1 MIDLDDLMRGNL
13 VVDRTSKKTCVV
25 THVGEFVR
33 LDGCLSYRFKNEL
46 DPVVVTEKVLLG
58 FGFRRVEY
66 PLKNGKGFFITY
78 TRPMTEYF
86 ICWDREGSEINTK
99 KLCISIGVNLG
110 LESFTI
116 KRPIKSQVH
125 LLQNYWRMFTEQKL
139 TV

>member
-13 VVDRTSKKTCVV
+13 VVDKASKKTCVV

-46 DPVVVTEKVLLG
+46 DPVVVTEKVLLD

>member
-13 VVDRTSKKTCVV
+13 VVDKASKKTCVV